1 MKKKIFRVVT
11 IIYIIL
17 LGAIFGAS
25 IYAGAV
31 VAPTTFHSELLLGKE
46 ILSQYQEG
54 LIMTVNFQKLGF
66 MVNFMVFFVILY
78 EAIKWKT
85 FESDRWTLIA
95 TFLVVSSGLLF
106 SSYYIPSVIEMQ
118 NGGEVITNSEI
129 FKNTHFASE
138 LDFKL
143 FSFAILSLLVLNL
156 KKALR

>member
-54 LIMTVNFQKLGF
+54 LIMTVNFHKLGF
-66 MVNFMVFFVILY
+66 MVNFMVFLVILY

-143 FSFAILSLLVLNL
+143 FSFAILLLLVLNL

>member
-1 MKKKIFRVVT
+1 MKKKIFRVMT

-17 LGAIFGAS
+17 LGAVFGAS

-31 VAPTTFHSELLLGKE
+31 VAPTIFHSELLLSKE

-143 FSFAILSLLVLNL
+143 FSFATLSLLVLNL